1 MPIAGVS
8 FGAKCVLQSRE
19 EDMAELDGRVAVVT
33 GAARGIGLGI
43 AERLGAAGAAVV
55 VADIDGATAEKS
67 AKTLKGRA
75 IAVEHDVRDGESS
88 KRLRQKAL
96 DAFGRVDILVNNAGV
111 GPKPG
116 PVQHT
121 TDEEYDRVMNVNARG
136 LFLTTRAFVQGMID
150 QKSGRIIN
158 ISSIVGQTGF
168 AMVLPYVASKFA
180 VTGMTH
186 SLASELAPHNITV
199 NSIHPGILATDL
211 HSAVVAQFSKL
222 QGQKEEDTWA
232 WFKSRIPLGRFQTP
246 KDIGEMAAFL
256 ASDRA
261 ENITGAAFNV
271 DGGWE
276 MH

>member
-1 MPIAGVS
+1 MSKPSHDKRPTRPAGTASVS
-8 FGAKCVLQSRE
+8 P
-19 EDMAELDGRVAVVT
+19 VA
-33 GAARGIGLGI
+33 ALGI
-43 AERLGAAGAAVV
+43 AERLSAAGAAVV

-67 AKTLKGRA
+67 AKTLNGRA

-116 PVQHT
+116 PVQSI

-136 LFLTTRAFVQGMID
+136 LFVTTRAFVQGMVD

-186 SLASELAPHNITV
+186 SLAAELAPHNITV
-199 NSIHPGILATDL
+199 RSIPVSWRPTCIRR
-211 HSAVVAQFSKL
+211 
-222 QGQKEEDTWA
+222 W
-232 WFKSRIPLGRFQTP
+232 
-246 KDIGEMAAFL
+246 
-256 ASDRA
+256 
-261 ENITGAAFNV
+261 
-271 DGGWE
+271 
-276 MH
+276 

>member
-1 MPIAGVS
+1 
-8 FGAKCVLQSRE
+8 
-19 EDMAELDGRVAVVT
+19 MADLDGRVAVVT

-43 AERLGAAGAAVV
+43 AERLSAGGAAVV
-55 VADIDGATAEKS
+55 VADIDGATAEKG
-67 AKTLKGRA
+67 AKTLPGRA

-88 KRLRQKAL
+88 KRLREKAL

-150 QKSGRIIN
+150 QKAGRIIN

-186 SLASELAPHNITV
+186 SLASELAPAQHHGQLDP
-199 NSIHPGILATDL
+199 SRHPGDRPAFGGGGPILQAARPEGGGHL
-211 HSAVVAQFSKL
+211 GVVQESHSARSFPDAQGHRRDGCFPGLRSRGKHHRRRLQCRRRLGNALSKHSP
-222 QGQKEEDTWA
+222 A
-232 WFKSRIPLGRFQTP
+232 
-246 KDIGEMAAFL
+246 
-256 ASDRA
+256 
-261 ENITGAAFNV
+261 
-271 DGGWE
+271 
-276 MH
+276 